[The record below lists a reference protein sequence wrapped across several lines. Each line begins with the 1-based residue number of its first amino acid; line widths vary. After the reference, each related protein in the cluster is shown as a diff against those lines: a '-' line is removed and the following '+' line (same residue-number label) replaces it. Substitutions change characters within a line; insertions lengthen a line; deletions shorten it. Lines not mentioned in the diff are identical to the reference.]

1 MRSQAVPNRAS
12 NAPEAVASRAVREL
26 ARSGTPR
33 RAAGAAAYF
42 RTYEGLEFLGVDSA
56 TIRRLAA
63 NVHANAGEDW
73 DLDAARSF
81 AAALVARPELEAK
94 LLGIVLLGRFR
105 RQFDRSILTDARRWL
120 ERWCHDWA
128 TTDGLCSEVIG
139 PLLVARP
146 ELRRVL
152 RGWRRSRHL
161 YVRRASAVGLINLA
175 RAGRELGEAYSAAL
189 ALAEED
195 HHLLHKAVGWL
206 LREAGKTDAARL
218 ERFLRRHGRRLS
230 RTSVRYSIER
240 LPAGKRATLLKLTRP

>member
-1 MRSQAVPNRAS
+1 VKRIRGTPPERA
-12 NAPEAVASRAVREL
+12 AARAVRDL
-26 ARSGTPR
+26 ARAGTRR
-33 RAAGAAAYF
+33 RAAGTAAYF
-42 RTYEGLEFLGVDSA
+42 RTYEGLKFFGVDSA

-63 NVHANAGEDW
+63 RVHADAGRDW

-81 AAALVARPELEAK
+81 AAALLSHPELEAK

-105 RQFDRSILTDARRWL
+105 RHFERSLLTDARRWL

-175 RAGRELGEAYSAAL
+175 RAGRDLDEAYAAAL
-189 ALAEED
+189 ALAAED
-195 HHLLHKAVGWL
+195 HHLMHKAVGWL

-218 ERFLRRHGRRLS
+218 ERFLRRYGRRLS

-240 LPAGKRATLLKLTRP
+240 FPAGKRATLLKLTRP

>member
-1 MRSQAVPNRAS
+1 MKRGRSTPPRIAAARVM
-12 NAPEAVASRAVREL
+12 REL
-26 ARSGTPR
+26 SRSGTPR
-33 RAAGAAAYF
+33 RAAGMAAYF
-42 RTYEGLEFLGVDSA
+42 RAYEGLEFLGVDSA
-56 TIRRLAA
+56 TIRRVAA
-63 NVHANAGEDW
+63 NVHASAGQDW

-81 AAALVARPELEAK
+81 AAALVARPQLEAK

-105 RQFDRSILTDARRWL
+105 RQFDRSLLADARRWL

-146 ELRRVL
+146 ELRKVL

-175 RAGRELGEAYSAAL
+175 RAGRELDEAYGAAL
-189 ALAEED
+189 ALAAED
-195 HHLLHKAVGWL
+195 HHLMHKAVGWL

-218 ERFLRRHGRRLS
+218 ERLLRRHGRRLS
-230 RTSVRYSIER
+230 RTSVRYAIER
-240 LPAGKRATLLKLTRP
+240 FPAGKRAALLKLTRP